1 MEKKLGK
8 LSQTQWNLAG
18 AALATLHYHVIKSS
32 LGVGVSSSSCTVT
45 TISARHNGQYCN
57 WEAHFLQNPLWENY
71 LYIFRIANWLAQNTH
86 LCLHGSKRMI
96 PFESKHNVHESS
108 RTLNFRSWSRNMCRG
123 NTILSCAFSWAW
135 PLKLSNFRLCGGYRN
150 GSEPKLKR
158 HCWNDINEA
167 AAKKP
172 SLCKWDFFF

>member
-1 MEKKLGK
+1 MEKKIGK

-71 LYIFRIANWLAQNTH
+71 FYIFNNKSPIDSPKTLTCVYTVPSEWY
-86 LCLHGSKRMI
+86 
-96 PFESKHNVHESS
+96 PSS
-108 RTLNFRSWSRNMCRG
+108 QSTTCTSPRVRSTFAVDPEICVAATRSYPAPSAGHDHWNCQISDFAADTEMVPNRN
-123 NTILSCAFSWAW
+123 
-135 PLKLSNFRLCGGYRN
+135 
-150 GSEPKLKR
+150 
-158 HCWNDINEA
+158 WNDTVEMT
-167 AAKKP
+167 
-172 SLCKWDFFF
+172 